1 MYWCKTNVFTIEI
14 KDMLC
19 YNFRRVSKGGDKM
32 KESAGEAN
40 MTVITIVLIGLV
52 AAAGAIL
59 IPNLLSGMSKKG
71 CCSSY
76 GGVWESNTCKSVSSN
91 GTKSDISENLYWNSS
106 KKACTKAAGGN
117 D

>member
-14 KDMLC
+14 IDMLC

-52 AAAGAIL
+52 AAAGAII
-59 IPNLLSGMSKKG
+59 IPNLLNSTKKSSCCQANG
-71 CCSSY
+71 GIWRSNQCYASCSSTT
-76 GGVWESNTCKSVSSN
+76 GTEGCTGTISTTCS
-91 GTKSDISENLYWNSS
+91 
-106 KKACTKAAGGN
+106 
-117 D
+117 